1 MSSLQQNVDAVAQI
15 AGNVAGTA
23 VETVVDKTLKVAD
36 NIVDDA
42 KKAKDVLD
50 ESLKNAG
57 DAIVDDAKKAKD
69 ALDKSLKNI
78 GDIATKNANEVIKDV
93 QAEIS
98 NPYFSS
104 CLHKT
109 SLFVSV
115 VLSLFAAK
123 YYNNFVDEKFV
134 LNFVFYLI
142 IIYIVYN
149 SILNMLF

>member
-36 NIVDDA
+36 N
-42 KKAKDVLD
+42 
-50 ESLKNAG
+50 
-57 DAIVDDAKKAKD
+57 IVDDAKKAKD